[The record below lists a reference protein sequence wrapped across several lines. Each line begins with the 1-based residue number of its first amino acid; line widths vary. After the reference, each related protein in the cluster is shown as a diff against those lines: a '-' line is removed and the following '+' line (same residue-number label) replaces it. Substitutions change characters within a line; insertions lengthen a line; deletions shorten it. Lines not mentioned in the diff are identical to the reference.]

1 MSMPAIGINPTA
13 ARSRAVPLPPMEV
26 PRAVFRCRSFLP
38 PPSAFQAACGASEN
52 PGFFGGAMAQIWGN
66 RGRMAS
72 GNVVFES
79 ASPGDA
85 ALERRLEGEAEKRLG
100 LRTAF
105 FVRTAAEWAS
115 LVRQNPFPEEAGRDP
130 GHLVV
135 VCLKAAPK
143 AAAVTALQ
151 AAIKGPEIVR
161 AGGRHVYITY
171 PAGIGRSRLTAAV
184 LEKALGSPGTGR
196 NWNTVL
202 KLAAAAKP

>member
-1 MSMPAIGINPTA
+1 MTVQIALL
-13 ARSRAVPLPPMEV
+13 RAVNV
-26 PRAVFRCRSFLP
+26 AGHGTV
-38 PPSAFQAACGASEN
+38 
-52 PGFFGGAMAQIWGN
+52 AMATLRTFFAELGFDGARTLLQ
-66 RGRMAS
+66 S
-72 GNVVFES
+72 GNVVFAGAGPS
-79 ASPGDA
+79 NA

-100 LRTAF
+100 LRTTF
-105 FVRTAAEWAS
+105 FVRTAADWAS
-115 LVRQNPFPEEAGRDP
+115 LIAQNPFSEEAERDP

-161 AGGRHVYITY
+161 AGSRHVYITY
-171 PAGIGRSRLTAAV
+171 PAGIGKSRLTAVV

-202 KLAAAAKP
+202 KLAALAKES